1 MDGIQ
6 LFGRGSLMDYSNLLS
21 NALDAT
27 ARGVAERLQNW
38 DTDDLLNAS
47 TETVIAQLV
56 AKGSVQCPRLLTD
69 QVWQQPDAL
78 EVNKHVIE
86 FGEQTTRRVKRL
98 VLVVPYEGEIGIFT
112 LRADSS
118 SMNPPRVLRLNPG
131 ELHLAVDHP
140 PSDGAAVRARFD
152 EQIAKIEQYLGWS
165 RRQIDAHNQRIRD
178 EVPGMVEAR
187 CEELRA
193 TRRLQADTGY
203 PTSRPTGSGT

>member
-6 LFGRGSLMDYSNLLS
+6 LFGRSSLMDYSNLLS

-56 AKGSVQCPRLLTD
+56 AKTSVRCPRLLTD
-69 QVWQQPDAL
+69 QMWQQPDAL
-78 EVNKHVIE
+78 EVNKHVVE

-98 VLVVPYEGEIGIFT
+98 VLVVPYEGEIDIFT
-112 LRADSS
+112 LRADTS

-131 ELHLAVDHP
+131 ELHLAVDDP
-140 PSDGAAVRARFD
+140 PSDGPAVRARFD

-165 RRQIDAHNQRIRD
+165 RQQIDAHNQRIRD
-178 EVPGMVEAR
+178 DVPGIVEAR

-203 PTSRPTGSGT
+203 PTSRPTDSGT